1 MSSGDVTSVGLL
13 WLRNGVFQ
21 ILLWGR
27 FLRLEGCQHIR
38 QGNAYYLPNFVFQDS
53 YLGDEFK
60 SQIDVALSQD
70 STYQGERAYQHGG
83 VTGLSQY

>member
-1 MSSGDVTSVGLL
+1 MKVILSAMMLLSS
-13 WLRNGVFQ
+13 R
-21 ILLWGR
+21 
-27 FLRLEGCQHIR
+27 
-38 QGNAYYLPNFVFQDS
+38 FQDS

>member
-1 MSSGDVTSVGLL
+1 MC
-13 WLRNGVFQ
+13 
-21 ILLWGR
+21 
-27 FLRLEGCQHIR
+27 FLQSFCPLV
-38 QGNAYYLPNFVFQDS
+38 LQDS

>member
-1 MSSGDVTSVGLL
+1 MFFGEVTSVDLLPLRLHQVFQNLL
-13 WLRNGVFQ
+13 WS
-21 ILLWGR
+21 R
-27 FLRLEGCQHIR
+27 FLRLEQYMHIL
-38 QGNAYYLPNFVFQDS
+38 APNFVFQDS

>member
-1 MSSGDVTSVGLL
+1 MGATSLAA
-13 WLRNGVFQ
+13 
-21 ILLWGR
+21 
-27 FLRLEGCQHIR
+27 H
-38 QGNAYYLPNFVFQDS
+38 LPNCVFQDS

>member
-1 MSSGDVTSVGLL
+1 MMWEMCLQWCFCPPVL
-13 WLRNGVFQ
+13 
-21 ILLWGR
+21 
-27 FLRLEGCQHIR
+27 
-38 QGNAYYLPNFVFQDS
+38 QDS

-83 VTGLSQY
+83 VTGLSQF

>member
-1 MSSGDVTSVGLL
+1 MC
-13 WLRNGVFQ
+13 
-21 ILLWGR
+21 
-27 FLRLEGCQHIR
+27 FLQSFCS
-38 QGNAYYLPNFVFQDS
+38 FVLQDS

>member
-1 MSSGDVTSVGLL
+1 M
-13 WLRNGVFQ
+13 
-21 ILLWGR
+21 
-27 FLRLEGCQHIR
+27 RLEGCQHIL
-38 QGNAYYLPNFVFQDS
+38 QGDAYLPNFVFQDS

>member
-1 MSSGDVTSVGLL
+1 MWALCCLGFRSESPRSSSGAGGGWTWS
-13 WLRNGVFQ
+13 
-21 ILLWGR
+21 R
-27 FLRLEGCQHIR
+27 FLRLHPLLG
-38 QGNAYYLPNFVFQDS
+38 AYFPNFVFQDS